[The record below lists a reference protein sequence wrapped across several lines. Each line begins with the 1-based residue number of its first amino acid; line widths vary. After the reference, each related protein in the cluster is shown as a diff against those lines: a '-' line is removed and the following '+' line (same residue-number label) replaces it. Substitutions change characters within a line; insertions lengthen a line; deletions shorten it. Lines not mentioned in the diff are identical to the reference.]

1 MEGQLVIGREVFYL
15 MKFNQNVLKYLLNIK
30 NYDSWKI
37 FQEEFCPSIHMSVL
51 TIWKNPTDKI
61 YIYLHINIICA
72 YIYPLRGPISASITV

>member
-37 FQEEFCPSIHMSVL
+37 FQEEFCPSIHMPVSATGKIPL
-51 TIWKNPTDKI
+51 TKCI
-61 YIYLHINIICA
+61 YIYIL
-72 YIYPLRGPISASITV
+72 T